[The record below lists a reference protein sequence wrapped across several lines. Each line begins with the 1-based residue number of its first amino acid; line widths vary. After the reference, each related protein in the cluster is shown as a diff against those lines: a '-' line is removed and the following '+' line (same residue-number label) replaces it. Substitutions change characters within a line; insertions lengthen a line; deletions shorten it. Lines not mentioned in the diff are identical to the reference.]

1 MNLRVRLSL
10 VMVSLV
16 LVTGLVLAILISNQ
30 TTKNQRLDHERWS
43 ASLASALAKAVFRDT
58 LAGNRAEVIASL
70 RRSMKDNPEIAYLMV
85 VDFNG
90 KIFAEANKLDRPIPV
105 EGIDHSRYQSNNRN
119 KYQLGK
125 LTIRDEVYP
134 LIENL
139 PAHLHVGFDTA
150 HEADYLGSITQTI
163 LTTTVIFLFIAMAIA
178 LLLAERISRPISQL
192 ATSLRKYG
200 RGELIPKGNLQKAD
214 GEVRELVNS
223 FYSMTEENTRTLQEL
238 QGERNFIDA
247 VLDNA
252 GALVMVLDCEGRI
265 RRFNH
270 ACERLSGY
278 TFEEVEGKFPWDFV
292 LLAEDAETIRMQAFE
307 VLKND
312 PKTLAGSYT
321 NYWVSKNGER
331 YLIEWQNSPLR
342 NTDGEMEYVVS
353 IGSDITIDR
362 AMQDALRESEER
374 ARAVFEQA
382 AVGIA
387 YVAPDGRWIDVNKRL
402 CMILGYERSYLLTT
416 TFQDIT
422 FPADLEADLQYISRV
437 LRNEIETYSMEKRY
451 IRADGSVIWVNL
463 TVSLV
468 RDEGGEPEYFISVV
482 EDINDRKVTEELLH
496 NSERQLREAQRI
508 AHMGSWELN
517 LVDNKLHWSDE
528 IYSIFEIDRARFG
541 ASYDAFLNA
550 IHPEDRDAVNMA
562 YTDSLKD
569 KLPYEIAHRLLM
581 PDGRIKWVKER
592 CETDFIAD
600 ATPFRSLG
608 TVQDITEQIRIEQE
622 LRELNHSLEMRVS
635 ERTYELTSERNFIS
649 TILDTAS
656 ALVVVLDHDGRV
668 VRLNRAC
675 ETLTGYTQ
683 NELRG
688 KIPWEILVAED
699 QQEKI
704 RRIFSELIQD
714 ARPSQYELEWISK
727 KGDHRLIDWS
737 NSTIKNKKGDVTY
750 VIETGVDITERKAAE
765 QALILARD
773 KAEQANRAKS
783 EFLSRMSHEF
793 RTPLNAILGFSQLLE
808 SDTEAPLTSIQCES
822 VEEILHA
829 GSHLLDLINEI
840 LDLSRIESGRMD
852 LSIEPV
858 AVEPLIRA
866 SVSLIQTLAEQRKI
880 RVLVEPVP
888 VEAALVMADAVR
900 LKQVVLNLLS
910 NAIKYNK
917 DGGSVHIT
925 CTQEKT
931 DQVWISVIDS
941 GAGMSDEQ
949 LAMLFEPF
957 ERLDADIKAIPG
969 TGIGLA
975 LSKRLTEM
983 MGGTVGVSS
992 EKGEGSTFWI
1002 CLAKAT
1008 D

>member
-1 MNLRVRLSL
+1 
-10 VMVSLV
+10 
-16 LVTGLVLAILISNQ
+16 
-30 TTKNQRLDHERWS
+30 
-43 ASLASALAKAVFRDT
+43 
-58 LAGNRAEVIASL
+58 
-70 RRSMKDNPEIAYLMV
+70 
-85 VDFNG
+85 
-90 KIFAEANKLDRPIPV
+90 
-105 EGIDHSRYQSNNRN
+105 
-119 KYQLGK
+119 
-125 LTIRDEVYP
+125 
-134 LIENL
+134 
-139 PAHLHVGFDTA
+139 
-150 HEADYLGSITQTI
+150 
-163 LTTTVIFLFIAMAIA
+163 
-178 LLLAERISRPISQL
+178 
-192 ATSLRKYG
+192 
-200 RGELIPKGNLQKAD
+200 
-214 GEVRELVNS
+214 
-223 FYSMTEENTRTLQEL
+223 
-238 QGERNFIDA
+238 
-247 VLDNA
+247 
-252 GALVMVLDCEGRI
+252 
-265 RRFNH
+265 
-270 ACERLSGY
+270 
-278 TFEEVEGKFPWDFV
+278 
-292 LLAEDAETIRMQAFE
+292 
-307 VLKND
+307 
-312 PKTLAGSYT
+312 
-321 NYWVSKNGER
+321 
-331 YLIEWQNSPLR
+331 
-342 NTDGEMEYVVS
+342 
-353 IGSDITIDR
+353 
-362 AMQDALRESEER
+362 
-374 ARAVFEQA
+374 
-382 AVGIA
+382 
-387 YVAPDGRWIDVNKRL
+387 
-402 CMILGYERSYLLTT
+402 
-416 TFQDIT
+416 
-422 FPADLEADLQYISRV
+422 
-437 LRNEIETYSMEKRY
+437 
-451 IRADGSVIWVNL
+451 
-463 TVSLV
+463 
-468 RDEGGEPEYFISVV
+468 
-482 EDINDRKVTEELLH
+482 
-496 NSERQLREAQRI
+496 
-508 AHMGSWELN
+508 MGSWELN

-910 NAIKYNK
+910 NAIKYNN

>member
-1 MNLRVRLSL
+1 
-10 VMVSLV
+10 
-16 LVTGLVLAILISNQ
+16 
-30 TTKNQRLDHERWS
+30 
-43 ASLASALAKAVFRDT
+43 
-58 LAGNRAEVIASL
+58 
-70 RRSMKDNPEIAYLMV
+70 
-85 VDFNG
+85 
-90 KIFAEANKLDRPIPV
+90 
-105 EGIDHSRYQSNNRN
+105 
-119 KYQLGK
+119 
-125 LTIRDEVYP
+125 
-134 LIENL
+134 
-139 PAHLHVGFDTA
+139 
-150 HEADYLGSITQTI
+150 
-163 LTTTVIFLFIAMAIA
+163 
-178 LLLAERISRPISQL
+178 
-192 ATSLRKYG
+192 
-200 RGELIPKGNLQKAD
+200 
-214 GEVRELVNS
+214 
-223 FYSMTEENTRTLQEL
+223 
-238 QGERNFIDA
+238 
-247 VLDNA
+247 
-252 GALVMVLDCEGRI
+252 
-265 RRFNH
+265 
-270 ACERLSGY
+270 
-278 TFEEVEGKFPWDFV
+278 
-292 LLAEDAETIRMQAFE
+292 
-307 VLKND
+307 
-312 PKTLAGSYT
+312 
-321 NYWVSKNGER
+321 
-331 YLIEWQNSPLR
+331 
-342 NTDGEMEYVVS
+342 
-353 IGSDITIDR
+353 
-362 AMQDALRESEER
+362 
-374 ARAVFEQA
+374 
-382 AVGIA
+382 VGIA

-508 AHMGSWELN
+508 AHMGSWELK

-600 ATPFRSLG
+600 GTPFRSLG

-656 ALVVVLDHDGRV
+656 ALVVVLDHGGRV

-957 ERLDADIKAIPG
+957 ERLDADLKAIPG

-975 LSKRLTEM
+975 LSKRLTEL
-983 MGGTVGVSS
+983 MGGAIGVSS
-992 EKGEGSTFWI
+992 VQGQGSTFWL

-1008 D
+1008 G